1 LASDEAKRRAQ
12 VDAEP
17 PSFLGRRGEPGQGL
31 AGSAAD
37 RMAGGPPARD
47 HERARDGLPSEDW
60 TSTPRPA
67 GRRAAPARDDGDRY
81 VEDDAGEEAY
91 EDEPARRSRTRP
103 RAYNQHLGGPEGP
116 DWERPRRYEAYPTI
130 RTRVGLPKVRVPS
143 IAIMAGAVAILAL
156 ALFFLPGMLNL
167 GGGGTTSP
175 TAPPSSAAAPSASVA
190 PTVPPAPTPV
200 VYTIK
205 KGDTLSKIA
214 TANGITVD
222 ELLAANPAIK
232 DPNKISLGQ
241 QIVIPTPSE
250 APPDEVGA
258 SSAP

>member
-1 LASDEAKRRAQ
+1 
-12 VDAEP
+12 
-17 PSFLGRRGEPGQGL
+17 
-31 AGSAAD
+31 
-37 RMAGGPPARD
+37 
-47 HERARDGLPSEDW
+47 
-60 TSTPRPA
+60 
-67 GRRAAPARDDGDRY
+67 
-81 VEDDAGEEAY
+81 
-91 EDEPARRSRTRP
+91 
-103 RAYNQHLGGPEGP
+103 
-116 DWERPRRYEAYPTI
+116 
-130 RTRVGLPKVRVPS
+130 
-143 IAIMAGAVAILAL
+143 
-156 ALFFLPGMLNL
+156 MLNL